1 MPQTE
6 SLYTGRR
13 INVRAII
20 YREGKILAVKHR
32 RGDEVSPYYAVP
44 GGGLDPYESLI
55 ECLIRELREETG
67 VTAQPG
73 RLLFIQQFPSSRAG
87 YKEELEFFF
96 SVENPDDFIDI
107 NLNQTTHGAQE
118 LALCEYIDPSQH
130 VLYPEFLQHTDI
142 EQYIN
147 GKQPVL
153 IVDNFNERHE

>member
-32 RGDEVSPYYAVP
+32 RGDQAAPYYAVP
-44 GGGLDPYESLI
+44 GGGLDPHESLT

-67 VTAQPG
+67 VTAKPG
-73 RLLFIQQFPSSRAG
+73 
-87 YKEELEFFF
+87 
-96 SVENPDDFIDI
+96 DIDI
-107 NLNQTTHGAQE
+107 SQTTHGAQE
-118 LALCEYIDPSQH
+118 LALCEYIDPSQC

-142 EQYIN
+142 ALYIN
-147 GKQPVL
+147 GGQPVL
-153 IVDNFNERHE
+153 VVDNFNEQHEPLL